1 MKNVMKNINLNSFK
15 VFLAVATSNSFLEAS
30 NKLYLSQPAISKSI
44 NGLEKDLGIT
54 LFYRA
59 NKGVTLTSDGEILLK
74 YVKDSQKLLMACER
88 MLSSNNSLESGSIV
102 IGAQSHIVRNYL
114 LEKIKNFRH
123 LYPNVTFKIVN
134 LSSIELIESLEKHE
148 LDFVL
153 DISPIET
160 SYSNLR
166 IERIHEFDTYFIK
179 SKNNKKNYKKLID
192 LDGECLIMQNSNSTL
207 YKNLVNYIEN
217 RIDVRAKIE
226 FDDDSLI
233 LETVIQNNEIGYIAG
248 EKLSSKISDEIEI
261 INLNNDLPKAVI
273 NLILIESQLTL
284 PAKKFIMNEF
294 NINDFKTM
302 NDEI

>member
-1 MKNVMKNINLNSFK
+1 MKEFNLNSLK
-15 VFLAVATSNSFLEAS
+15 IFLAVATSNSFLEAS
-30 NKLYLSQPAISKSI
+30 NKLYISQPAISKSI
-44 NGLEKDLGIT
+44 NKLEEDLGVT

-59 NKGVTLTSDGEILLK
+59 NKGITLTQDGEVLLR
-74 YVKDSQKLLMACER
+74 YVKDSRKLLLACER
-88 MLSSNNSLESGSIV
+88 MFSSNNSLDSGIITIGVQSFIV
-102 IGAQSHIVRNYL
+102 HNYL
-114 LEKIKNFRH
+114 LGKINDFRKKF
-123 LYPNVTFKIVN
+123 PNVTFKILD

-160 SYSNLR
+160 SYGNLR
-166 IERIHEFDTYFIK
+166 IERIHELDTYFIK

-207 YKNLVNYIEN
+207 YKNLLNYIEN

-233 LETVIQNNEIGYIAG
+233 LEAVIQNNGIGYIAG
-248 EKLSSKISDEIEI
+248 EKLSPRISEKIEI

-284 PAKKFIMNEF
+284 PAKEFIMNEF
-294 NINDFKTM
+294 NINNFKTM